1 MNRIRTIVLSLVL
14 VLALALT
21 ACGTPA
27 TEAPQAEP
35 TDVPVEVE
43 PTEAPEPTD
52 APEPTE
58 APTEEMAANLVI
70 WADDTRAPILEAL
83 SADFEATYG
92 VGIEV
97 VLVGFGDIRAN
108 LAVQAPA
115 GEGPDILIGAHD
127 WLGELVTSGLLAP
140 IDLAGLESQFTDA
153 SLAAFTYEGELYG
166 MPYAVENVAFVRNTD
181 LVPEA
186 PATWEEVRAITEELA
201 ANGQGGFVMQRGDA
215 YHYFPVMTAFGGFVF
230 EQNADGTYNPD
241 VVGIDSEGSLAAA
254 AFMEGMIADGLMPG
268 DLDWDTMHAQ
278 FEQGAAA
285 MFITGPWAL
294 DRLRASGV
302 PYAISAIPAGDAGEG
317 QPFLGVQGFMI
328 SAFSENQALAQAFLT
343 EFIATQEVMEE
354 LQTAG
359 GRPSAFIAAA
369 ATIKDPDQLAFS
381 EIGANGL
388 PMPAIPQMSAVWGSW
403 GDAITLMFNQEQPSA
418 DAFKNAAEQIRATI
432 AEGN

>member
-1 MNRIRTIVLSLVL
+1 
-14 VLALALT
+14 
-21 ACGTPA
+21 
-27 TEAPQAEP
+27 
-35 TDVPVEVE
+35 
-43 PTEAPEPTD
+43 
-52 APEPTE
+52 
-58 APTEEMAANLVI
+58 MAADLVI

-83 SADFEATYG
+83 SADFESTYG

-140 IDLAGLESQFTDA
+140 MDLAGLDAEFTDA

-186 PATWEEVRAITEELA
+186 PATWEDVRAITEELA
-201 ANGQGGFVMQRGDA
+201 ADGQGGFVMQRGDA

-241 VVGIDSEGSLAAA
+241 VVGIDSDGSLAAA
-254 AFMEGMIADGLMPG
+254 AYMEGLIADGLMPG

-285 MFITGPWAL
+285 MFITGPWAI

-302 PYAISAIPAGDAGEG
+302 PYAISPIPAGDAGDG

-343 EFIATQEVMEE
+343 EFIATQDVMEE

-359 GRPSAFIAAA
+359 GRPSAFIAATE
-369 ATIKDPDQLAFS
+369 TIEDPDQLAFS
-381 EIGANGL
+381 EIGENGL

-418 DAFKNAAEQIRATI
+418 DAFTNAAEQIRATI